1 MKRRAI
7 AALALLLGA
16 CSETFAVPEVAQA
29 LPDVA
34 VAKPA
39 LTMIGSWAYLWSPAV
54 RAVLTARTSVGG
66 EPTVVEA
73 DVVTPEQAALVGV
86 YASGD
91 RTLIL
96 DAVGGYVIEDRSAGS
111 ATPTPEIGRWSL
123 QGIELVL
130 RGEGTSKPVKRLG
143 ISASADT
150 LHYREQL
157 FVPKEAVAEQ
167 VDATDGGEEGE
178 GR

>member
-54 RAVLTARTSVGG
+54 RAVLTARTQVGDG
-66 EPTVVEA
+66 PTVVEA

-111 ATPTPEIGRWSL
+111 ATPEVGRWSL

-130 RGEGTSKPVKRLG
+130 RGEGTSKSVKRLG
-143 ISASADT
+143 ISASADS
-150 LHYREQL
+150 LHDREQL

-167 VDATDGGEEGE
+167 VDSTQVGEKGE